1 MTTPTFPAS
10 DDAASRATS
19 VVGQVPASAQ
29 PTAVVGQAPASPP
42 GYPPGWG
49 QDAAGGGHGGF
60 GQPGYGPPTAYG
72 QPAPYGQPGHGGY
85 GPPPPGGMPGY
96 GMQQPAPKKR
106 GWIGWLVGGLALLLV
121 IGVVGAFL
129 LLSGGSTYIGVSSN
143 RVAIPDDNAAG
154 VTDSIIVD
162 GSGQVQSVHVEATIT
177 HPYTC
182 DLTVSLISPQG
193 TEIPLAD
200 PQSCDRANPNLS
212 VVMDSTTP
220 GSPLAPLTG
229 QQATGEWKLHVVDSV
244 GVDEGAVT
252 GWGLT
257 VNTD

>member
-1 MTTPTFPAS
+1 MTTPTSFPAPEG
-10 DDAASRATS
+10 DASSRPTS
-19 VVGQVPASAQ
+19 IVGP
-29 PTAVVGQAPASPP
+29 APASPP

-49 QDAAGGGHGGF
+49 QETTATH
-60 GQPGYGPPTAYG
+60 GQPGYGGPAPYG
-72 QPAPYGQPGHGGY
+72 RPAPYGQPGYGGY
-85 GPPPPGGMPGY
+85 GPPPTGGMPGY
-96 GMQQPAPKKR
+96 GAQPPAPKKR
-106 GWIGWLVGGLALLLV
+106 GWIGWLVGGIALLLV
-121 IGVVGAFL
+121 AGVVGAFL

-143 RVAIPDDNAAG
+143 RVAIPDDSAAG
-154 VTDSIIVD
+154 VTDSIVVD

-200 PQSCDRANPNLS
+200 PQTCDRANPNLS

-220 GSPLAPLTG
+220 GSPLAPLAG
-229 QQATGEWKLHVVDSV
+229 QEATGDWRLHVVDSV
-244 GVDEGAVT
+244 GIDEGAIT

-257 VNTD
+257 VQTD